1 MEEVGVYNQDGTA
14 RNTFENDHVCSV
26 NIKQEASLKLKLK
39 MTTIL
44 LKLEQDSLYKDVMS
58 WQDLVSAQTSNVCI
72 THHAALNAVRAKQF
86 VMSLPAMSLG
96 DWFSMSRKV
105 GRGEVGWYIHP
116 KSENS
121 MVVCGF
127 GRKKVHCA
135 EH

>member
-1 MEEVGVYNQDGTA
+1 MYNQDGTA

-72 THHAALNAVRAKQF
+72 THHAALNAIACIVCVKQF
-86 VMSLPAMSLG
+86 VMSLSARLVQCEPKEWNG
-96 DWFSMSRKV
+96 GRWV
-105 GRGEVGWYIHP
+105 GI
-116 KSENS
+116 
-121 MVVCGF
+121 
-127 GRKKVHCA
+127 
-135 EH
+135 